1 MLLYYNIDSIEI
13 TLNGEVVDCEEEA
26 ICFRS

>member
-13 TLNGEVVDCEEEA
+13 TLNGEVIDCEEEA
-26 ICFRS
+26 IYLRP